1 VTIAIRPSWR
11 AGTGGVVGLIWGRR
25 EEVYFCRQGWTGQ
38 IALIGL
44 KKFVSS
50 RIALPDHIPGN
61 RSAPKRLFEAWRR
74 AFDANDYA
82 AMRDAKRVIDAAAAG
97 EEGDAFG
104 SVGALI
110 ARPPTRRRR
119 VGP

>member
-1 VTIAIRPSWR
+1 M
-11 AGTGGVVGLIWGRR
+11 
-25 EEVYFCRQGWTGQ
+25 GQ